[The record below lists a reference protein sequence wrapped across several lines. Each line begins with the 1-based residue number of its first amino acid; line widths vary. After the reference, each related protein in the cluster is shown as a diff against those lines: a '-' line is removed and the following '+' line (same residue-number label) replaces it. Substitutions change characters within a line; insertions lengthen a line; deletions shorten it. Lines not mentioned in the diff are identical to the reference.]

1 MTPAE
6 KGAALA
12 ARRIAR
18 GALVAPHL
26 TLAIPSD
33 RREAAREAASR
44 AQELR
49 SALKAGVTHTSAP
62 QLFPTPPALARR
74 MVEAAGVAPGHR
86 VLEPSA
92 GTGRLLV
99 ALPPG
104 CDVVAVEIAPAL
116 AARTTPRARCA
127 DFLSLTPDVLGRRFD
142 RIVMNPPF
150 RNGQDVRHILHAR
163 QFLAPGGALV
173 ALCANGPR
181 QRAALQPLATEWHDL
196 PPGAFASEGTD
207 VHVAMLVLE
216 S

>member
-1 MTPAE
+1 MTPTE

-12 ARRIAR
+12 ARRIRR
-18 GALVAPHL
+18 GALLAPHL
-26 TLAIPSD
+26 VTAMPED
-33 RREAAREAASR
+33 RREAAKEARNR

-49 SALKAGVTHTSAP
+49 SAIKAGVTCASAP

-74 MVEAAGVAPGHR
+74 MVELADVQPGHR

-92 GTGRLLV
+92 GTGRLLQ

-104 CDVVAVEIAPAL
+104 CDVTAVEINTTL
-116 AARTTPRARCA
+116 ARQINARCA
-127 DFLSLTPDVLGRRFD
+127 DFLSLSPADIGPFH

-150 RNGQDVRHILHAR
+150 ANAQDIRHILHAR

-181 QRAALQPLATEWHDL
+181 QRAALQPLATACRRDRS
-196 PPGAFASEGTD
+196 PARGPGSTWRF
-207 VHVAMLVLE
+207 
-216 S
+216 

>member
-26 TLAIPSD
+26 TLATTSD
-33 RREAAREAASR
+33 RREAAKEAASR

-49 SALKAGVTHTSAP
+49 SALKAGVARTSAP

-74 MVEAAGVAPGHR
+74 MVELADVRPGHR

-92 GTGRLLV
+92 GTGRLLA

-104 CDVVAVEIAPAL
+104 CDVTAVEINPTL
-116 AARTTPRARCA
+116 ARQIGARCA
-127 DFLSLTPDVLGRRFD
+127 DFLSLTPDALGRFD
-142 RIVMNPPF
+142 HIVMNPPF
-150 RNGQDVRHILHAR
+150 RNAQDVRHILHAR
-163 QFLAPGGALV
+163 QFLAPGGVLV

-181 QRAALQPLATEWHDL
+181 QRAALHSLATEWHDL
-196 PPGAFASEGTD
+196 PPGSFASEGTG

>member
-1 MTPAE
+1 MTPTE

-12 ARRIAR
+12 ARRIRR
-18 GALVAPHL
+18 GALLAPHL
-26 TLAIPSD
+26 VTAMPED
-33 RREAAREAASR
+33 RREAAKEARNR

-49 SALKAGVTHTSAP
+49 SAIKAGVTCASAP

-74 MVEAAGVAPGHR
+74 MVELADVRPGHR

-92 GTGRLLV
+92 GTGRLLQ

-104 CDVVAVEIAPAL
+104 CDVTAVEINTTL
-116 AARTTPRARCA
+116 ARHINARCA
-127 DFLSLTPDVLGRRFD
+127 DFLSLSPADIGPFH

-150 RNGQDVRHILHAR
+150 TNAQDVRHILHAR

-181 QRAALQPLATEWHDL
+181 QRAALQHLATQWHDL
-196 PPGAFASEGTD
+196 PAGSFASEGTG
-207 VHVAMLVLE
+207 VNVALLE
-216 S
+216 FKL

>member
-26 TLAIPSD
+26 TLATTSD
-33 RREAAREAASR
+33 RREAAKEAASR

-74 MVEAAGVAPGHR
+74 MVEAAGIAPRHR

-92 GTGRLLV
+92 GTGRLLA

-104 CDVVAVEIAPAL
+104 CAVVAVEIAPAL
-116 AARTTPRARCA
+116 AAQTTPRARCA
-127 DFLSLTPDVLGRRFD
+127 DFLSLTPDALGRFD

-150 RNGQDVRHILHAR
+150 RNAQDVRHILHAR
-163 QFLAPGGALV
+163 QFLAPGGVLV

-181 QRAALQPLATEWHDL
+181 QRAALQPIATEWHDL
-196 PPGAFASEGTD
+196 PAGSFTSEGTG
-207 VHVAMLVLE
+207 VNVAMLVLE

>member
-1 MTPAE
+1 MTPTE

-12 ARRIAR
+12 ARRIRR
-18 GALVAPHL
+18 GALLAPHL
-26 TLAIPSD
+26 VTAMPED
-33 RREAAREAASR
+33 RREAAKEARNR

-49 SALKAGVTHTSAP
+49 SAIKAGVTCASAP

-74 MVEAAGVAPGHR
+74 MVELADVRPGHR

-92 GTGRLLV
+92 GTGRLLQ

-104 CDVVAVEIAPAL
+104 CDVTAVEIN
-116 AARTTPRARCA
+116 TTLSRHINARCA
-127 DFLSLTPDVLGRRFD
+127 DFLSLSPADIGPFA

-150 RNGQDVRHILHAR
+150 ANAQDVRHILHAR

-181 QRAALQPLATEWHDL
+181 QRAALQHLATQWHDL
-196 PPGAFASEGTD
+196 PAGSFASEGTG
-207 VHVAMLVLE
+207 VNVALLE
-216 S
+216 FKL

>member
-12 ARRIAR
+12 ARRISR
-18 GALVAPHL
+18 GAISAPHL
-26 TLAIPSD
+26 VTAMTSE
-33 RREAAREAASR
+33 RREAAKEAASR

-74 MVEAAGVAPGHR
+74 MVELADVRPGHR

-92 GTGRLLV
+92 GSGRLLQ
-99 ALPPG
+99 ALPTG
-104 CDVVAVEIAPAL
+104 CDVTAVEINPTL
-116 AARTTPRARCA
+116 ARQIGARCA
-127 DFLSLTPDVLGRRFD
+127 DFLSLAPVADFD

-150 RNGQDVRHILHAR
+150 TNAQDVRHILHAR
-163 QFLAPGGALV
+163 QFLAPGCVLV

-181 QRAALQPLATEWHDL
+181 QRAALQHLATQWHDL
-196 PPGAFASEGTD
+196 PAGSFASEGTG
-207 VHVAMLVLE
+207 VNVAMLVLE